1 MHNYAHGEV
10 VLSALSLL
18 FQNSMA
24 HGFLHPQERLRD
36 VLIILEQVL
45 APYPLCTNTD
55 TWPFG
60 ILLFLSARKSMIRT
74 L

>member
-1 MHNYAHGEV
+1 MCWCAAMTEEVRMHNYAHGEV

-45 APYPLCTNTD
+45 APAPALQ
-55 TWPFG
+55 
-60 ILLFLSARKSMIRT
+60 
-74 L
+74 